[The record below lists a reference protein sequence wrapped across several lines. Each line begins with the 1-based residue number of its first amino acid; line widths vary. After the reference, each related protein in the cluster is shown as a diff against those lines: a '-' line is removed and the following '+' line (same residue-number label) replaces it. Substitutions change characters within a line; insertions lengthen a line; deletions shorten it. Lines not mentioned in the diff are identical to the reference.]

1 MAKSHCN
8 NRPVQPWPSC
18 PVNGRTKEHKAQR
31 HWSVYGESSG
41 SSCFSLHACCTGGN
55 ESLERGKEVAYS
67 LSSLVLWLYRP
78 LSCCECSSLQAA
90 FTKAECLRAALSAS
104 LKLWSGGRWGG
115 KSSVEDHRSSR
126 LRSWHC
132 HRSGKNKSKTIE
144 AALLPV
150 KTNYHKISPVNKLMA
165 SCLQRKA
172 GQRFTLIITCL
183 LYRYW
188 QY

>member
-1 MAKSHCN
+1 MVKSHCN

-18 PVNGRTKEHKAQR
+18 PVNGRTKEQSAETLKCLWRIFRQFLFQPSR
-31 HWSVYGESSG
+31 L
-41 SSCFSLHACCTGGN
+41 LHRWKWKSWEGKRGGVFFIK
-55 ESLERGKEVAYS
+55 S
-67 LSSLVLWLYRP
+67 SSLA
-78 LSCCECSSLQAA
+78 LSTIELLRMLQSTGR
-90 FTKAECLRAALSAS
+90 FHQSRVCLRAALSAS

-126 LRSWHC
+126 LQSWHC
-132 HRSGKNKSKTIE
+132 HRAGKNKSKTIE

>member
-67 LSSLVLWLYRP
+67 LSTIELLRM
-78 LSCCECSSLQAA
+78 LQSTGR
-90 FTKAECLRAALSAS
+90 FHQSRVCLRAALSAS